1 MILTLLLVLSKCIK
15 PFFKKQFYTDFSLVE
30 EMIILNLIFF
40 ICALLF
46 YKINNNISNIISKFN
61 NNNVKLIITYLLLTL
76 FELYISNI
84 LISQESN
91 ISKLK
96 IIQKGLYL
104 VITPIIGIYF
114 FNEKWEYNNI
124 IGLGFIIM
132 GICISS

>member
-61 NNNVKLIITYLLLTL
+61 NNNVKLIINYLLLTL